1 MLEKFI
7 FVQMENRFNSYSK
20 IIYKYRYLV
29 IAIIT
34 LASWAPVLFVPFIN
48 DDYQILGYHLNKGFI
63 SLFQPFWRADISQYY
78 WRPLGNI
85 IHPLVLMIGGF
96 NPIAFRI
103 TSLLI
108 YLFCGFIILKALD
121 KIGFSKSVSML
132 AVSIFMVLPSHELEV
147 AWIADAGESLFTS
160 FLLLSFI
167 NYYDGYENESNKKL
181 LFSIL
186 FFIAAVLIKETAFAG
201 IFIPVIVVVAKGDF
215 TKKKIF
221 RTSSHVL
228 VAFAAVIFIL
238 VYRFVFIGGTPF
250 NSIHFANSGP
260 IKWILNLLIYIPLSF
275 FPPEAL
281 ERLLYLSHNIFWMFL
296 FAIAFISLIY
306 LLVKLFL
313 KFDKREKRIVF
324 TGVLWFTIFVIPA
337 LPNLMRWYIFAASFG
352 FVIIIA
358 IILEHLFYNNHKQ
371 KIIYILILFF
381 ILITSAYNFSL
392 MMRWEK
398 AGEKL
403 DKALVSLD
411 EMKNEIKSDTIFVWG
426 IPDKLNRVPMMKLG
440 VKETVQWAL
449 DTKKIEVLAPL
460 RVELINENSK
470 VKLVSFSDSSLVFE
484 VVGGRFL
491 REGSESRSIIQEDVS
506 SFNYEGNKYRIETK
520 IDKSKNVLSSVE
532 IILNKKIVTGKDQFY
547 FDGEKF
553 INIGRHIKTIKKQNP
568 GEI

>member
-1 MLEKFI
+1 
-7 FVQMENRFNSYSK
+7 MENRFNSYSK